1 MTTAQVGQVAVETL
15 RTDTAVTA
23 QVGQMAV
30 EVLRADTGPSAQLG
44 QVVVETLRTS
54 GLPGAVLY
62 QLAIE
67 LMRSNIVNP
76 CARTGRRTPWLFIPT
91 ANPGDI
97 IIVDPSGNPT
107 PVDPNTIQPA
117 AGQVVMVVTNGFN
130 VEIPNFDE
138 DGIRVASFILD
149 PAGTLAVGTLTMPSA
164 PTHKWLLSIS
174 STQTISSL
182 TLNPNTGQTISNAV
196 TTLAAGVPVRY
207 QINLKYSPDRW
218 FPA

>member
-1 MTTAQVGQVAVETL
+1 MTTARVYNVARETL
-15 RTDTAVTA
+15 RTNSASTA
-23 QVGQMAV
+23 QTFNIA
-30 EVLRADTGPSAQLG
+30 R
-44 QVVVETLRTS
+44 ETLRDN
-54 GLPGAVLY
+54 GLPLPRVFNLVREILRAN
-62 QLAIE
+62 A
-67 LMRSNIVNP
+67 VNP
-76 CARTGRRTPWLFIPT
+76 CARTGQRTPFLFIPN

-97 IIVDPSGNPT
+97 IVIDPSGNPT
-107 PVDPNTIQPA
+107 PTPPPA
-117 AGQVVMVVTNGFN
+117 SGQFVLVVTNGFN

-149 PAGTLAVGTLTMPSA
+149 PAGPLAVGTLKMPSA

-174 STQTISSL
+174 STQTITSL